1 EILSNLYN
9 VFFQAE
15 DGIRDRN
22 VTGVQTCALPI
33 YRIKRN
39 EEFQRIFNAG
49 KSFANRELVI
59 YYIKKNHQT
68 HFRVGLSVG
77 KKIGNAVMRNQ
88 IKRYLREAFISLEDK
103 INQDLDIIIIAR
115 NPTINMDNN
124 KIKKSLSKLIHKEN
138 LFIHEKI

>member
-1 EILSNLYN
+1 MKK
-9 VFFQAE
+9 A
-15 DGIRDRN
+15 
-22 VTGVQTCALPI
+22 

-103 INQDLDIIIIAR
+103 INPDLDIIIIAR
-115 NPTINMDNN
+115 NPTINMNYHQ
-124 KIKKSLSKLIHKEN
+124 IKRSLSHLLHKEN
-138 LFIHEKI
+138 LFIHEKR